1 MNEKQNLLV
10 SYAHDIKER
19 KGDKKD
25 ILIQFPLPYI
35 VFNH

>member
-25 ILIQFPLPYI
+25 ILIQVCDENRLFT
-35 VFNH
+35 

>member
-25 ILIQFPLPYI
+25 ILI
-35 VFNH
+35 HWGGEGC